1 MRNWSVFIIAGI
13 AAVTLLAYQ
22 NCSNPKFQIAQKT
35 DSSSLGEPP
44 PVCREMTADEVK
56 PQLLYSWNY
65 IADKEPDYK
74 QVMAAPVVGDLDGDK
89 IPEIIFTAFK
99 DKLYSTKGML
109 RVIDGATGMSKFSI
123 TDEDLLPFGST
134 SPLIID
140 IDRDGKVEI
149 VYVHYLGKKVIALN
163 YDGSVRWQQA
173 LDFIGMTVTAMSD
186 CRMGFSAA
194 DLDGDGSAEIIAGSW
209 ILSENVSKQPS
220 IKSRLSE
227 GLPSCRTFAA
237 NLSEAGDLHIIGG
250 TSVMDKSGKTLWSFT
265 RPGFPATADLLSEVP
280 GAEIV
285 VTGGGYLTIY
295 NGLTGAMLYDHKL
308 SEHAELICRY
318 DAANNPLVGG
328 GQATIGDF
336 DGEPSTLE
344 IAVATGKSLTIFDN
358 RGNKIAGSSTTD
370 CSSLVTGIT
379 SFDFNGDGK
388 PEIIYADEQ
397 YVRIYEMDGSR
408 NLKVIWSTINP
419 TGTLYEYPVVADVNG
434 DGYAEL
440 VVVANNY
447 AVDLLYKTEEEKA
460 AAGVITGLR
469 VYGPNKVGSWMP
481 TRAVWNQHSYVTS
494 NVNDDLTATSTTLVN
509 GLLSKFFKRNTQKGL
524 FQATCVPVSS
534 TTGSSTGN

>member
-1 MRNWSVFIIAGI
+1 MRNWSVFTIAGI

-44 PVCREMTADEVK
+44 PVCREMTADEVM

-65 IADKEPDYK
+65 VADKEPDYK

-89 IPEIIFTAFK
+89 IPEIVFTTFK
-99 DKLYSTKGML
+99 DHLYSSKGML

-123 TDEDLLPFGST
+123 TEEDLLPFGST
-134 SPLIID
+134 TPVIVD
-140 IDRDGKVEI
+140 IDRDGKGEI
-149 VYVHYLGKKVIALN
+149 VYIHYLGKKVIALN
-163 YDGSVRWQQA
+163 YDGSVRWQQPIDTTGMAFAA
-173 LDFIGMTVTAMSD
+173 LSD

-194 DLDGDGSAEIIAGSW
+194 DLDGDGTAEIIAGAW
-209 ILSENVSKQPS
+209 IISENASKQPAVTAR
-220 IKSRLSE
+220 IAE
-227 GLPSCRTFAA
+227 NINACRTFAA
-237 NLSEAGDLHIIGG
+237 DLSQTDGLRIVGG
-250 TSVMDKSGKTLWSFT
+250 ASVMDKTGKTLWSYI
-265 RPGFPATADLLSEVP
+265 RSGFPATADLLPEVP
-280 GAEIV
+280 GAEVV

-295 NGLTGAMLYDHKL
+295 NGITGATLYDRKL
-308 SEHAELICRY
+308 AEHSELICRY

-336 DGEPSTLE
+336 DGDSSTLE

-408 NLKVIWSTINP
+408 NLKVIWQTINP

-447 AVDLLYKTEEEKA
+447 AVASLYKTEEEKA
-460 AAGVITGLR
+460 AAGIITGLR

-509 GLLSKFFKRNTQKGL
+509 GMLSKFFKRNTQKGL

-534 TTGSSTGN
+534 TTGSTGN

>member
-1 MRNWSVFIIAGI
+1 MRNWSVFTIAG

-65 IADKEPDYK
+65 VADKEPDYK

-89 IPEIIFTAFK
+89 IPEIVFTSFK
-99 DKLYSTKGML
+99 DHLYSSKGML

-123 TDEDLLPFGST
+123 TEDDLLPFGST
-134 SPLIID
+134 TPVIVD
-140 IDRDGKVEI
+140 IDRDGKGEI
-149 VYVHYLGKKVIALN
+149 VYLHYLGKKVIALN

-173 LDFIGMTVTAMSD
+173 IDTTGMAFAALSD
-186 CRMGFSAA
+186 CRMGLSAA
-194 DLDGDGSAEIIAGSW
+194 DLDGDGTAEIIAGAW
-209 ILSENVSKQPS
+209 IISENASKVPAVKVR
-220 IKSRLSE
+220 IAE
-227 GLPSCRTFAA
+227 NINACRTFAA
-237 NLSEAGDLHIIGG
+237 DLSETEGLRIVGG
-250 TSVMDKSGKTLWSFT
+250 TSVMDKNGKTLWSYI
-265 RPGFPATADLLSEVP
+265 RSGFPATADLLPEVP
-280 GAEIV
+280 GAEVV

-295 NGLTGAMLYDHKL
+295 NGMTGATLYDRKL

-336 DGEPSTLE
+336 DGDPSTLE

-408 NLKVIWSTINP
+408 NLKAIWQTINP

-447 AVDLLYKTEEEKA
+447 TVNSLYKTDEEKA

-509 GLLSKFFKRNTQKGL
+509 GMLSKFFKRNTQKGL

-534 TTGSSTGN
+534 PTGTSTGN